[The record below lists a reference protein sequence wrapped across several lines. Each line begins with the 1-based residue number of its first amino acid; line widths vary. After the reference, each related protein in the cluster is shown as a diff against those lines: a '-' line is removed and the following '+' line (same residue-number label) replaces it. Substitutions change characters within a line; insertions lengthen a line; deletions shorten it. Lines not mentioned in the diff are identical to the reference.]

1 MNAFVVVPAID
12 LRGGR
17 VVRLR
22 EGRPEDE
29 TRYSS
34 DPAAVAR
41 EFEAL
46 GAKRLH
52 VVDLDGAI
60 DGRPQ
65 PDVVA
70 AIIDAVRI
78 PIEVGGGIRSV
89 EGASRY
95 LARGADRVIFGTAAL
110 ENPAAVEEA
119 VARFGAAVAVALDA
133 RGGKVAVRGWQKV
146 SGEDA
151 VEVARRI
158 ASWGVVRIQY
168 TDVSRDGMLVG
179 PNVEATAEVARAAS
193 VRVTAAGGVSTL
205 ADLTHLAGCLAD
217 GIDEA
222 IVGKA
227 LYERR
232 FTLPEALAAVSGGG
246 GDAR

>member
-1 MNAFVVVPAID
+1 MSAFVVVPAID
-12 LRGGR
+12 LRSGR
-17 VVRLR
+17 VVRLK

-34 DPAAVAR
+34 DPVAVAR
-41 EFEAL
+41 DFEAQ
-46 GAKRLH
+46 GAQRIH

-65 PDVVA
+65 PDAVA

-89 EGASRY
+89 EGAGRY

-110 ENPAAVEEA
+110 EDPAAVQGA
-119 VARFGAAVAVALDA
+119 VSRFGAAIAVALDA
-133 RGGKVAVRGWQKV
+133 RGGKVAVRGWQEV

-158 ASWGVVRIQY
+158 AGWGVARIQY

-179 PNVEATAEVARAAS
+179 PNVEATAEVARAAG

-205 ADLTHLAGCLAD
+205 DDLARLAARACD

-232 FTLPEALAAVSGGG
+232 FTMAEALATVAGEA
-246 GDAR
+246 DAR